1 MSFPLLFR
9 KLSSRYLSELIKIYI
24 VRLFSPANRI
34 ACEGSQLDFN
44 MVLLLIE

>member
-9 KLSSRYLSELIKIYI
+9 KLSYLSELIKIYI

-34 ACEGSQLDFN
+34 ACEGSQLDFY